1 MVAAFVGDVALGRH
15 AAACMTE
22 HLPLL
27 PAVLPDGRAYSVA
40 QGQHGVFT
48 QWLQRIFL
56 KEALGAAYTP
66 LSIGDDGKVYTQ
78 NDGNLFVVAQ

>member
-1 MVAAFVGDVALGRH
+1 M
-15 AAACMTE
+15 
-22 HLPLL
+22 
-27 PAVLPDGRAYSVA
+27 
-40 QGQHGVFT
+40 FT